1 MNIDKRLLFS
11 FLVTIL
17 AFFVFLSNYLL
28 ISENLYFNTFAE
40 QLTYEQIENI
50 INQSKQWEWAGYAI
64 LPVLTLIKLTL
75 VASCLSIGLYFFT
88 NRFSFKAAFGVAL
101 EAEFIFLIPALLK
114 IVWFAIFQTDYSL
127 QDLQFFYPLSALN
140 FFDYTTLQPWLMYP
154 LQLFNVFEIIYW
166 VLLAKGISPII
177 EQDISPSFGI
187 VAASYGT
194 GLLLWV
200 AVVMFITVSFTP

>member
-1 MNIDKRLLFS
+1 MSKQIIFVLLIVLEIIS
-11 FLVTIL
+11 LLV
-17 AFFVFLSNYLL
+17 SNYILL
-28 ISENLYFNTFAE
+28 SENLYFNTFAE
-40 QLTYEQIENI
+40 QLTYEQIELL
-50 INQSKQWEWAGYAI
+50 INQGKKWEWVSYAI
-64 LPVLTLIKLTL
+64 LPILTLIKLTL
-75 VASCLSIGLYFFT
+75 VASCLSIGLYFVT

-101 EAEFIFLIPALLK
+101 EAEFVFLIPALLK

-140 FFDYTTLQPWLMYP
+140 FFEYSTVQPWLMYP

-166 VLLAKGISPII
+166 VVLARGVSQII
-177 EQDISPSFGI
+177 ERDISQSFGI